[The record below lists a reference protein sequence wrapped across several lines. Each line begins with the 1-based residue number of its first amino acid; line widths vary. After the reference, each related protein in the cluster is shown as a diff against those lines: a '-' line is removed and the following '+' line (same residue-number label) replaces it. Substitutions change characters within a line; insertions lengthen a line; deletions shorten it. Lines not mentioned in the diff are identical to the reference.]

1 MNDFFE
7 ILNYCAFDV
16 DKASK
21 MADGYCT
28 TEVIKEALDEIGLER
43 MESKSHGSPCGG
55 LCHPCR
61 CESSCR

>member
-43 MESKSHGSPCGG
+43 IQPKPDGPSRGG
-55 LCHPCR
+55 LRCSCR
-61 CESSCR
+61 CESSWR